1 MLAEDKATIR
11 NIGIITRQQQEVL
24 KGSTVAIAGVGA
36 DGGMLAERLA
46 RAGIGRIKIADP
58 GLFDETNLNRQFGA
72 DVNTIGRNKAEVIGG
87 VLKSINPSLK
97 LDIFNE
103 GIDDKSADDF
113 VSGADVVV
121 DEIEYTRLDLSVLLH
136 RAARKQGKYIFLG
149 INAAWG
155 ANLFVFD
162 PKGLTIEEYC
172 GLPSGASL
180 EEIRK
185 FPLPLDRFCPKMPE
199 YIAPEVI
206 KGVISGKD
214 IPSVSPAVSL
224 TASLVSAEIILFLI
238 DKQRNIPAAPGYI
251 YIDLFRRELFAGNN
265 T

>member
-1 MLAEDKATIR
+1 MFAEDQATIR
-11 NIGIITRQQQEVL
+11 NIGIISRQQQEIL
-24 KGSTVAIAGVGA
+24 KKKTVAIAGVGA

-46 RAGIGRIKIADP
+46 RVGIGHLKIADP
-58 GLFDETNLNRQFGA
+58 GLFDESNLNRQFGA
-72 DVNTIGRNKAEVIGG
+72 NVNTIGRNKAEVIGG
-87 VLKSINPSLK
+87 ILKRINPSLK
-97 LDIFNE
+97 LDIFKE
-103 GIDDKSADDF
+103 GIDDKSTDDF
-113 VSGADVVV
+113 VCGADVVV

-155 ANLFVFD
+155 ANLFIFD

-172 GLPSGASL
+172 GLPHGSSL
-180 EEIRK
+180 EETRK
-185 FPLPLDRFCPKMPE
+185 LPLPLDRFCPKIPE

-224 TASLVSAEIILFLI
+224 TASLVSTEIILFLV
-238 DKQRNIPAAPGYI
+238 DKERKIPVVPKYVHV
-251 YIDLFRRELFAGNN
+251 DLFERELYVEDNS
-265 T
+265 